1 MDRKARA
8 LAKAGR
14 AADKA
19 SRGAELGRVSIDQK
33 WLVEIAAPA
42 GSRFKGDA
50 DYLIQDLIR
59 LPPASHA
66 PSRDTLLESPKI
78 L

>member
-8 LAKAGR
+8 RAKAGR

-19 SRGAELGRVSIDQK
+19 RRGAELGRVSIDQK

-42 GSRFKGDA
+42 GSRFKGDV

-59 LPPASHA
+59 RPPASYT
-66 PSRDTLLESPKI
+66 PSRDTILEGPKI
-78 L
+78 I